1 MYFFFRHDAY
11 LLDYSSVN
19 ITVYTGRPK
28 HSFDSL
34 DCIICSTV
42 VVQST
47 TCSISKACLNESAE
61 ESMGMSGGY
70 WHYSCFFLILQ
81 NTFGL
86 WQWCAQHDESNHNI
100 SWCPP
105 PRKEK
110 PCSRPPCHSLQT
122 ALHYPFSLS
131 AHDYTPCWCPKQSPP
146 DSLLKKDIVLNVF
159 HIEVVCLLECTYD
172 VV

>member
-1 MYFFFRHDAY
+1 MYFFFRHAAY
-11 LLDYSSVN
+11 LLDYNSVN

-34 DCIICSTV
+34 DWIICSTV
-42 VVQST
+42 VVWST
-47 TCSISKACLNESAE
+47 THSISKACLNESAE

-100 SWCPP
+100 LWCPP
-105 PRKEK
+105 QEK
-110 PCSRPPCHSLQT
+110 R
-122 ALHYPFSLS
+122 
-131 AHDYTPCWCPKQSPP
+131 SPVLTLP
-146 DSLLKKDIVLNVF
+146 VTVCRQLCIIPSPSLLITLLAGVQSKVLQIAYWKK
-159 HIEVVCLLECTYD
+159 T
-172 VV
+172 